1 MLYACISTSINK
13 QIKLQLNKMGE
24 VSFNIK
30 SIEKKKDNHTNK
42 LKKKSFWLLK
52 IQYLDQQCAQYSVES
67 SRGHTNINIVQDRYY
82 SSPTIYSR

>member
-42 LKKKSFWLLK
+42 LKKNNFG
-52 IQYLDQQCAQYSVES
+52 Y
-67 SRGHTNINIVQDRYY
+67 
-82 SSPTIYSR
+82 